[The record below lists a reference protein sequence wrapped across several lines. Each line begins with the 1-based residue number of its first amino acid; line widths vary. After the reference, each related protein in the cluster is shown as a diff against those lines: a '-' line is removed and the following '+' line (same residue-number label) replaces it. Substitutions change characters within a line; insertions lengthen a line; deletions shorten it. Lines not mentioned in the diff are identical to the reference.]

1 MGNIK
6 VGNIESPVSLYI
18 LHDIIYSAFSVSAL
32 LNATASMKANT
43 VAMDSVFRQQY
54 DNTSIP
60 IAIPVTDQEQQKQ
73 SSTRKKTAYQ
83 FSFRKLLGN
92 GVIRLS
98 DFIDK
103 VHYTAH
109 ALTDSLIFVFEV
121 ILIVN
126 VASHCNATTKE
137 YIYLNRLAENYPALV
152 IIGCP
157 CNQFG
162 HQENLIGEE
171 ILTSLKH
178 IRPGNNFSPKFE
190 LTEKIE
196 VNGANAH
203 PLYNHLRLSL
213 PFPSD
218 RTLIYDMTV
227 PGGFYTHPMRIVW
240 MPVSRT
246 DISWNFEKVCVSR

>member
-1 MGNIK
+1 M
-6 VGNIESPVSLYI
+6 E
-18 LHDIIYSAFSVSAL
+18 
-32 LNATASMKANT
+32 ANFAEKDGDT
-43 VAMDSVFRQQY
+43 RQHY
-54 DNTSIP
+54 NNVRLP
-60 IAIPVTDQEQQKQ
+60 IAVPVTDRVQEKQ
-73 SSTRKKTAYQ
+73 SSMQKKKAYQ
-83 FSFRKLLGN
+83 FSFRKLGGN

-98 DFIDK
+98 DFSDK
-103 VHYTAH
+103 
-109 ALTDSLIFVFEV
+109 V

-137 YIYLNRLAENYPALV
+137 YIELNRLAQQYPELV

-162 HQENLIGEE
+162 HQENLNGEE
-171 ILTSLKH
+171 ILTSLKY
-178 IRPGNNFSPKFE
+178 IRPGNNFTPNFE

-196 VNGANAH
+196 VNGAKAH

-218 RTLIYDMTV
+218 RTLIDDMAK

-240 MPVSRT
+240 MPISRT
-246 DISWNFEKVCVSR
+246 DVSWNFEKVCFQ